1 MNEGGALADGDRLL
15 ETIKP
20 VPLNHR
26 LASFPEPDALP
37 EFLIGALDL
46 VPMDNGLPF
55 HKDSGYSPTLKGI
68 ARKDC
73 LGATSYR
80 DERRHASGT
89 GEFVVSDDRA
99 ANASR

>member
-1 MNEGGALADGDRLL
+1 M
-15 ETIKP
+15 
-20 VPLNHR
+20 V
-26 LASFPEPDALP
+26 
-37 EFLIGALDL
+37 
-46 VPMDNGLPF
+46 NGLPF

-68 ARKDC
+68 ARKDG

-89 GEFVVSDDRA
+89 VEFVVSDDRA